1 MASALLTDDDG
12 FITEGT
18 GNNFFI
24 AKDGEL
30 FTPEPRNILRGVT
43 RQTVMELAADLG
55 IRCRERNLE
64 PYDVAGADEAFNTS
78 TTIAVMPVTRFN
90 GLPIGDGKVG
100 PMVRSLIDAF
110 SELVAVDIV
119 AQAKQYKEEA
129 GE

>member
-1 MASALLTDDDG
+1 MASRLIDPKIKNRSRIYYQIANQQAHKVDPMASALLTDDDG

-64 PYDVAGADEAFNTS
+64 PYDVAGA
-78 TTIAVMPVTRFN
+78 
-90 GLPIGDGKVG
+90 
-100 PMVRSLIDAF
+100 
-110 SELVAVDIV
+110 
-119 AQAKQYKEEA
+119 